1 MRSFFRAVKAACLF
15 VGSVV
20 GAGFATGREIALFF
34 GGGSV
39 VNVGIA
45 AAFMGAAAF
54 LFLETGAKRAAIDPR
69 VQAGA
74 DAVVAASSFV
84 VYAAMIAS
92 AESVLFGL
100 FGKKGL
106 SLFVALFCA
115 ILSPKSTAWAS
126 RLNFLAVPALV
137 AIVIFVG
144 VKTPF
149 SPSFTSVRPFTSA
162 AYGAM
167 NMLFSGA
174 LMVEEGRAL
183 SKKERLGAA
192 ALCGGLI
199 FVLLLFMFRAASLS
213 SESEMP
219 FLVAAERAGMGSIAP
234 VALLLAIVT
243 TMVGCDYLVTDKL
256 NAVFRDPILS
266 SALVLLFGYLL
277 SLVGFAPIVRAA
289 YPVVSYLGI
298 AFTFAAVLIVFASEK
313 RRAFRFPRKQ
323 LKGKG

>member
-1 MRSFFRAVKAACLF
+1 MKSFFRAMKTACLF

-34 GGGSV
+34 GGGSAW
-39 VNVGIA
+39 NVGIA

-54 LFLETGAKRAAIDPR
+54 LFLETGAKGSAIDPR
-69 VQAGA
+69 VRTGA
-74 DAVVAASSFV
+74 DALVAVSSFV

-115 ILSPKSTAWAS
+115 ILSPKGVGWVS
-126 RLNFLAVPALV
+126 RLNFLAVPALAV
-137 AIVIFVG
+137 IVIFVG
-144 VKTPF
+144 AKTPLSARF
-149 SPSFTSVRPFTSA
+149 DSIRPFSSV

-174 LMVEEGRAL
+174 LMAEEGRRL
-183 SKKERLGAA
+183 SKKERRVAA

-199 FVLLLFMFRAASLS
+199 FALLLFMFRAASFS
-213 SESEMP
+213 PRSEMP
-219 FLVAAERAGMGSIAP
+219 FLVAAERAGIGAVAP

-243 TMVGCDYLVTDKL
+243 TMIGCDYLVTGKL
-256 NAVFRDPILS
+256 NETLGDPVLS
-266 SALVLLFGYLL
+266 SALVLLSGFLL
-277 SLVGFAPIVRAA
+277 SLVGFAPIVRTA

-298 AFTFAAVLIVFASEK
+298 AFTFAAAIFLPAFRSGGS
-313 RRAFRFPRKQ
+313 FRFPKKQ